1 LQVFLGLKKDLVRD
15 AGIKDTEI
23 FVASGYD
30 DDAGYQAARKAD
42 VESCGYGLSLYDNLF
57 EGYSPKGKN
66 TINIIA
72 LQGYDP
78 WEKFAPDYWAGNKKA
93 YRAEKE
99 RMARVLIEKVEKKF
113 LPGLSKAIE
122 VMEVATPLT
131 NIRYTRNYRG
141 AIYGWDQTLDNS
153 GQTRLAHKTP
163 IENLYLAGAWTRPG
177 HGYGAVIPSGLEC
190 FGEIVQGW

>member
-1 LQVFLGLKKDLVRD
+1 L
-15 AGIKDTEI
+15 T
-23 FVASGYD
+23 
-30 DDAGYQAARKAD
+30 
-42 VESCGYGLSLYDNLF
+42 LYDNLF

-66 TINIIA
+66 TVNIIA

-78 WEKFAPDYWAGNKKA
+78 WEKYAPDYWNGNKTA

-99 RMARVLIEKVEKKF
+99 RMARVLIERAEKTF

-122 VMEVATPLT
+122 VMEVGTPLT

-141 AIYGWDQTLDNS
+141 AVYGWDQTLDNS
-153 GQTRLAHKTP
+153 GQTRLPHKTP
-163 IENLYLAGAWTRPG
+163 VKNLFLAGAWTRPG
-177 HGYGAVIPSGLEC
+177 HGYSAVIMSGLEC